1 MNSRYKWLIDAG
13 HGGVKDGHYVTA
25 PGKMFIF
32 PDGFT
37 FYEGVNNR
45 AIAKKLIVLL
55 AASDIEHAVVYDEQE
70 DTPLGVRV
78 NRANT
83 MHAKDPHC
91 VYFSIHSDA
100 MPEGSHGVAGGVAI
114 YTSPGVT
121 RSDKLS
127 AIFAKQYMASLK
139 AFKFRQGGTGDDNLD
154 KEEKFYVLV
163 NTAMPAMLSE
173 FGFYDN
179 RKEAEYL
186 KSEAGQNDIAAA
198 IYAGIWKCEHME
210 AKL

>member
-45 AIAKKLIVLL
+45 KIANKLRALL
-55 AASDIEHAVVYDEQE
+55 DAGKIEYALVYDEQE
-70 DTPLGVRV
+70 DTPLGVRT

-83 MHAKDPHC
+83 MHAKDPRC
-91 VYFSIHSDA
+91 IYFSIHSDA
-100 MPEGSHGVAGGVAI
+100 MPDGSHGVAQGCAI
-114 YTSPGVT
+114 FTSPGVT
-121 RSDKLS
+121 ASDKV
-127 AIFAKQYMASLK
+127 AAVFAKQYKQSLK
-139 AFKFRQGGTGDDNLD
+139 AFKFRPGDAGELD
-154 KEEKFYVLV
+154 KEENFWVLTKT
-163 NTAMPAMLSE
+163 NCPAVLSE

-186 KSEAGQNDIAAA
+186 NSEAGQNDIAAA
-198 IYAGIWKCEHME
+198 IYAGIWEIEQME
-210 AKL
+210 PKLV